1 MSHQPNIGELF
12 LKFRAE
18 HSLTQKELAE
28 ILEID
33 LQQVSLYER
42 GISKGS
48 KSHIVSRYLQK
59 LSEYD
64 ITKGGSRVSESLI
77 KTYNTPINKINDNEH
92 YKAIPFFQLNVSAGN
107 VHFLDNGLLKGTE
120 PDGYMFIPRHID
132 ADIAFPTYGH
142 SMHPDISNGDVV
154 AYKVLKDMSFF
165 NYGMKYLVVTDEQ
178 RMVKYIKPHAKQ
190 GYILLESKN
199 PEFGPIDLPVKSIR
213 HLLQVRYIGKTEM

>member
-1 MSHQPNIGELF
+1 MEANQQIGTI
-12 LKFRAE
+12 LKEFRNE
-18 HSLTQKELAE
+18 FGITQQELAD
-28 ILEID
+28 ILQIKT
-33 LQQVSLYER
+33 QQVSNYETGKSAGAKEYKIR
-42 GISKGS
+42 AYIDKLNDYKNNRIASKNTSILTSGNTRS
-48 KSHIVSRYLQK
+48 A
-59 LSEYD
+59 LSL
-64 ITKGGSRVSESLI
+64 K
-77 KTYNTPINKINDNEH
+77 DNEH

>member
-1 MSHQPNIGELF
+1 MEANQQIGTI
-12 LKFRAE
+12 LKEFRKE
-18 HSLTQKELAE
+18 FGITQQELAE
-28 ILEID
+28 ILQIKT
-33 LQQVSLYER
+33 QQVSNYETGKSAGAKEYKIR
-42 GISKGS
+42 AYIDKLNDYKHNSIASKNTSILTSGNTRS
-48 KSHIVSRYLQK
+48 A
-59 LSEYD
+59 LSL
-64 ITKGGSRVSESLI
+64 K
-77 KTYNTPINKINDNEH
+77 DNEH
-92 YKAIPFFQLNVSAGN
+92 YRAIPFFQLNVSAGN

-154 AYKVLKDMSFF
+154 AYKILKDMSFF

-178 RMVKYIKPHAKQ
+178 RMVKFINPHKKP
-190 GYILLESKN
+190 GYLLLESKN